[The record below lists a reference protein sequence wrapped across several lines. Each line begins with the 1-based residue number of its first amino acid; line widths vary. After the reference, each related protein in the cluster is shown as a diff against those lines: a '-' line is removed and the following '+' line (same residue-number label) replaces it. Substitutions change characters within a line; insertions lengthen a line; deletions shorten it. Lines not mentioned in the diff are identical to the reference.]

1 MRLNEEIRGMMKR
14 TFGIFLVIT
23 LLISCQTGKPIKR
36 LSDEG
41 MMYAMIYDYEN
52 TPVSGVAVY
61 INGKKKVD
69 SDIQGR
75 FILDKMKKGE
85 YRVKLTKKGYE
96 TLNELFQY
104 DPMQV
109 LYFKIINAQQ
119 LLVLAEDALDNTEY
133 AIADNYL
140 NRALLLEPNRPDA
153 LFLKSLAY
161 YLQGKN
167 AEAVVILENM
177 IKSGNNDSSISQLLE
192 KIRQTPKT
200 EE

>member
-1 MRLNEEIRGMMKR
+1 
-14 TFGIFLVIT
+14 
-23 LLISCQTGKPIKR
+23 
-36 LSDEG
+36 
-41 MMYAMIYDYEN
+41 MYAMIYDYEN
-52 TPVSGVAVY
+52 IPVSGVVVY

-96 TLNELFQY
+96 TLEETFRY
-104 DPMQV
+104 DPLQV

-119 LLVLAEDALDNTEY
+119 LLVLAETALDNAEY
-133 AIADNYL
+133 TSAENYL
-140 NRALLLEPNRPDA
+140 NRALLLDPNRPDT
-153 LFLKSLAY
+153 LFLNSIAC

-167 AEAVVILENM
+167 AEAAEILENM
-177 IKSGNNDSSISQLLE
+177 IISGYNAPSISQLLE
-192 KIRQTPKT
+192 KIRQTQTT

>member
-1 MRLNEEIRGMMKR
+1 MIKKL
-14 TFGIFLVIT
+14 FGIFWVIT

-36 LSDEG
+36 LSNEG

-52 TPVSGVAVY
+52 VPVSGVAVY
-61 INGKKKVD
+61 INEKKIVD

-75 FILDKMKKGE
+75 FILDAMKKGE

-96 TLNELFQY
+96 TLEESFQY

-119 LLVLAEDALDNTEY
+119 LLVLAEAALDNAEY
-133 AIADNYL
+133 AVVENYL
-140 NRALLLEPNRPDA
+140 NRALLLEPNRPDI
-153 LFLKSLAY
+153 LFLKSIACH
-161 YLQGKN
+161 LQSKN
-167 AEAVVILENM
+167 AEAAAILEKM
-177 IKSGNNDSSISQLLE
+177 IVSGNNDPSISQLLE
-192 KIRQTPKT
+192 KIRQIQTP

>member
-1 MRLNEEIRGMMKR
+1 MIKR

-36 LSDEG
+36 LSDES

-52 TPVSGVAVY
+52 IPVSGVAVS
-61 INGKKKVD
+61 INGKKMVD

-75 FILDKMKKGE
+75 FILDVMKKGE

-96 TLNELFQY
+96 TFEESFQY

-119 LLVLAEDALDNTEY
+119 LLFLAETALDNAEY
-133 AIADNYL
+133 AIAENYL
-140 NRALLLEPNRPDA
+140 NRALLLEPNRPDIF
-153 LFLKSLAY
+153 FLKSIVCY
-161 YLQGKN
+161 FQGKN
-167 AEAVVILENM
+167 AEAAAILENM
-177 IKSGNNDSSISQLLE
+177 IISGNNDPSISQLLE
-192 KIRQTPKT
+192 KIRQIQTP